1 MLAFSSFLR
10 RGDQLDLD
18 DESTLASSIE
28 NVTDDDLL
36 KESGKLKLVIDLLE
50 HLKETGHRTL
60 VFSLS
65 RKVLDMIHRI
75 LVNKYDIAILFNK
88 EIYFFNFLK
97 SFIHQNSSGKVYI
110 F

>member
-1 MLAFSSFLR
+1 MLLILIISKIYKLIKIKWLAFFSLR
-10 RGDQLDLD
+10 HGDQLDLD
-18 DESTLASSIE
+18 DESTLASSIDNVSDE
-28 NVTDDDLL
+28 NLL

-75 LVNKYDIAILFNK
+75 LVNKYDIHTLFNK
-88 EIYFFNFLK
+88 GIFFF
-97 SFIHQNSSGKVYI
+97 
-110 F
+110 